1 MNKILTLL
9 DVRRVKQR
17 AKQLKTEFPEERHT
31 RRLDRAAV
39 EICRTRNF
47 HELFERA
54 MHSTNQSV
62 DTPDGPNAVSYC
74 RYCEFSFAADLDEDI
89 AAHCERHERYLL
101 ACNSKRPHPGT
112 YAERELLKKHGYFL
126 VNHGENE
133 EERVKGLQ
141 MIAQSW
147 FNRSYSKAIEMRRW
161 STHPKFDD
169 YVVGIADQLAKI
181 DHGLAAV
188 LVSRCR

>member
-17 AKQLKTEFPEERHT
+17 AKQLKAEFPEERHT
-31 RRLDRAAV
+31 RRLDRATV

-47 HELFERA
+47 HELSKRA

-89 AAHCERHERYLL
+89 AAHCERHERYLI
-101 ACNSKRPHPGT
+101 AEDSTNPHPGT
-112 YAERELLKKHGYFL
+112 HAERELLKKEGYRL
-126 VNHGENE
+126 VNHGENDE
-133 EERVKGLQ
+133 ARVKGLG
-141 MIAQSW
+141 MIAESY
-147 FNRSYSKAIEMRRW
+147 FKSSYSKAIEMRRW
-161 STHPKFDD
+161 STHPNFND
-169 YVVGIADQLAKI
+169 YVAGIADQLAKI

-188 LVSRCR
+188 LVNRRR